1 MSKSIWKIIVIVL
14 GIAALSVLIH
24 RLYTAFSLRQIRE
37 MYKMIVQPQSL
48 GYFFLTII
56 LMPANWMIEC
66 WKWYKVSNVVE
77 KNNFVNAVKS
87 LLVGMAYG
95 HLLPGRSSEFLGKV
109 LFYSEKNKSNIIVL
123 HFVNAAFQ
131 MYVTIVVGLFF
142 LLVYYASNLFSDSHF
157 QIIVLA
163 AIVLMFIVSSLVFYS
178 NKLNVLKRYFSQLD
192 FNIEKSLKIELL
204 LLSFIRYFVFVLQF
218 FLVFKIF
225 ILELELNVE
234 FMARI
239 SLYFLVTS
247 VIPMVSIIEVAVR
260 SLIGIYIFQK
270 WGMNDLQ
277 ITTIV
282 SIIWLI
288 NLVIPSIAG
297 FVIGSF
303 HIKRLNS

>member
-14 GIAALSVLIH
+14 GIVALGVLVH
-24 RLYTAFSLRQIRE
+24 RLYTTFSFCQLREIAQR
-37 MYKMIVQPQSL
+37 IVQAHSL

-56 LMPANWMIEC
+56 LMPVNWTIEC

-142 LLVYYASNLFSDSHF
+142 LLAYYGSNLFFDGHF
-157 QIIVLA
+157 QIIVFT
-163 AIVLMFIVSSLVFYS
+163 AIVLMFLVSGLVFYS
-178 NKLNVLKRYFSQLD
+178 NRLNVLKRYFSQLD
-192 FNIEKSLKIELL
+192 FNIENSLKIELL

-225 ILELELNVE
+225 HSELE
-234 FMARI
+234 FDMKFIAKI
-239 SLYFLVTS
+239 SLYFLITS
-247 VIPMVSIIEVAVR
+247 VIPMISVIEVAVR
-260 SLIGIYIFQK
+260 SLIGIFIFQE
-270 WGMNDLQ
+270 WGMNDWQ

-282 SIIWLI
+282 SMIWLI
-288 NLVIPSIAG
+288 NLVLPSIAG
-297 FVIGSF
+297 FLIGSF
-303 HIKRLNS
+303 HIQQLNK

>member
-14 GIAALSVLIH
+14 GVAALGVLVH
-24 RLYTAFSLRQIRE
+24 RLYTTFSLHQIRE
-37 MYKMIVQPQSL
+37 MYQMIIQPSSL
-48 GYFFLTII
+48 GYFFLIII
-56 LMPANWMIEC
+56 LMPVNWMIES

-142 LLVYYASNLFSDSHF
+142 LLVDYGSSLFSDSHF
-157 QIIVLA
+157 QIIVWT
-163 AIVLMFIVSSLVFYS
+163 AIVLMFLVSGLVFYS
-178 NKLNVLKRYFSQLD
+178 NKLNVLKRYFNQLN
-192 FNIEKSLKIELL
+192 FNIENSLKIELL
-204 LLSFIRYFVFVLQF
+204 LLSFVRYFVFVLQF
-218 FLVFKIF
+218 FLVFKVF
-225 ILELELNVE
+225 KSELEFNVE
-234 FMARI
+234 FIARI
-239 SLYFLVTS
+239 SFYFLLTS
-247 VIPMVSIIEVAVR
+247 VIPMVSVIEVAVR

-303 HIKRLNS
+303 HIKQLNV